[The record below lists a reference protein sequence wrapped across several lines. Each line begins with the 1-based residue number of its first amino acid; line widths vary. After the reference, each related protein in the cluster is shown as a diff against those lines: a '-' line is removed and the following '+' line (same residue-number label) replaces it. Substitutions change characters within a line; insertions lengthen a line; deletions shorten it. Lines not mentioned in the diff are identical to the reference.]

1 MISHKYKC
9 IFVHIPRTAG
19 TAIEK
24 WICGDDWWYIE
35 KETKHLLA
43 SQAKKIYREYWDS
56 YFKFSFV
63 RNPWDRMVSCLGA
76 YEDFFKISYNNFLNF
91 DGYKKEFGYPVT
103 IENDY
108 RFSKR
113 NEILLEKH
121 QEHCVYLNILD
132 EKLDF
137 IGRFESLQKDTEFIK
152 DRLKIEKDFPFKV
165 KEGASKRKN
174 NYQDYYDKKA
184 REDVENLFGK
194 DLKKFGYKFNNE
206 PLFSKILGLLRKSD
220 GS

>member
-9 IFVHIPRTAG
+9 IFIHIPRTAG

-43 SQAKKIYREYWDS
+43 SQAKKIYQEYWDS

-76 YEDFFKISYNNFLNF
+76 YEDFFKISCKEFLNI
-91 DGYKKEFGYPVT
+91 DGYKKEFGYPIT

-108 RFSKR
+108 RFSKK
-113 NEILLEKH
+113 NDIQLEKH
-121 QEHCVYLNILD
+121 QEHSVYLNILD
-132 EKLDF
+132 ENLDF
-137 IGRFESLQKDTEFIK
+137 IGKFESLRKDTEFIK
-152 DRLKIEKDFPFKV
+152 KRLKIEKDFPFTV
-165 KEGASKRKN
+165 KDGASKRKDK
-174 NYQDYYDKKA
+174 YQDYYDDKA
-184 REDVENLFGK
+184 RRDVEELFRK
-194 DLKKFGYKFNNE
+194 DIKKFRYRFNDE
-206 PLFSKILGLLRKSD
+206 VWLARILKRIFTGDKK
-220 GS
+220 

>member
-9 IFVHIPRTAG
+9 IFIHIPRTAG
-19 TAIEK
+19 TAIER

-43 SQAKKIYREYWDS
+43 SQAKKIYQPYWDS

-76 YEDFFKISYNNFLNF
+76 YEDYFKITCDGFLNLE
-91 DGYKKEFGYPVT
+91 GYKKEFGDPIT

-113 NEILLEKH
+113 ADVQLERH
-121 QEHCVYLNILD
+121 QKHCVYLNTLD

-137 IGRFESLQKDTEFIK
+137 IGKFENLHKDMEFIK
-152 DRLKIEKDFPFKV
+152 NKLNIEKYFPLKV
-165 KEGASKRKN
+165 KEGASKRKKD
-174 NYQDYYDKKA
+174 YQDYYDNKSRK
-184 REDVENLFGK
+184 DVEDLFRK
-194 DLKKFGYKFNNE
+194 DIQEFRYKFRE
-206 PLFSKILGLLRKSD
+206 PFISRIRKKIFS
-220 GS
+220 

>member
-9 IFVHIPRTAG
+9 IFIHIPRTAG

-24 WICGDDWWYIE
+24 WICGEDWWYVE

-43 SQAKKIYREYWDS
+43 SQAKKIYQPYWDR

-76 YEDFFKISYNNFLNF
+76 YEGYFKIAHDSFF
-91 DGYKKEFGYPVT
+91 DIGGYKQEFGYPVT

-113 NEILLEKH
+113 SDVLREKH
-121 QEHCVYLNILD
+121 QEYCVYLNILD
-132 EKLDF
+132 EEMDF
-137 IGRFESLQKDTEFIK
+137 IGKFESLGKDIQYIK
-152 DRLKIEKDFPFKV
+152 KKLKIEMDFPLKV
-165 KEGASKRKN
+165 KAGASKRSK
-174 NYQDYYDKKA
+174 NYQEYYNEQSKK
-184 REDVENLFGK
+184 DVEDLFRK
-194 DLKKFGYKFNNE
+194 DIKKFGYQFHE
-206 PLFSKILGLLRKSD
+206 PMMAKLRNKIFSKG
-220 GS
+220 